1 MGQHSSKN
9 RNLESLT
16 KNQVCLK
23 GPSQISD
30 VEKSSSANIEHLM
43 ANQDKIQGTYYI
55 PSVICVYLHTYQSV
69 GGPKGSLRICLYH
82 INENGLC

>member
-9 RNLESLT
+9 RNPESLT
-16 KNQVCLK
+16 KKPSLFLK

-43 ANQDKIQGTYYI
+43 ANQDKIQGTY
-55 PSVICVYLHTYQSV
+55 L
-69 GGPKGSLRICLYH
+69 L
-82 INENGLC
+82 